1 MIAFLRGTVAESYP
15 QRLILDVHGV
25 GYEVIVPLSTFD
37 RLNPLPGR
45 ELTLKTYLHVREN
58 MQVLYGFA
66 TDAERD
72 IFLLLIDRVSGI
84 GPATAIAILGSL
96 SVEQFKQAV
105 VSGDVSGIARA
116 KGVGKKTAERIVLEL
131 KDKVG
136 LAATW
141 EAQAQGS
148 TSQAAGDAGLALIQ
162 DAAAFGFVDELHKG
176 FAEASGVEFPHDAH
190 VGESVIRAG
199 EGVPR
204 LALVLRQN
212 DAWDVHV
219 GEFIDVRP
227 AEQTARSTPSIMRDM
242 MLVAYSKRS
251 SGLPMALLCLASS
264 SRCA

>member
-1 MIAFLRGTVAESYP
+1 MTEAVPEDAFLACARAGLCHVMGMIAFLRGTVAESYP

-72 IFLLLIDRVSGI
+72 IFLLLIERVSGI

-105 VSGDVSGIARA
+105 VGGDVSGIARA

-141 EAQAQGS
+141 EAQAQGA
-148 TSQAAGDAGLALIQ
+148 TSQAAGDAELALIALGFKQ
-162 DAAAFGFVDELHKG
+162 VESRKAIAAHLKDHPDADVDEL
-176 FAEASGVEFPHDAH
+176 
-190 VGESVIRAG
+190 IRA
-199 EGVPR
+199 
-204 LALVLRQN
+204 AL
-212 DAWDVHV
+212 
-219 GEFIDVRP
+219 
-227 AEQTARSTPSIMRDM
+227 RSMN
-242 MLVAYSKRS
+242 
-251 SGLPMALLCLASS
+251 
-264 SRCA
+264 